1 MSSLY
6 LETWFARKGWQ
17 PFPFQREAWAAYLRG
32 ESGLIHA
39 ATGTGKTLAA
49 WLGPVAEWLAEN
61 NSQQA
66 ETPKSKIQNPK
77 SLRVVWLTP
86 LRALAAD
93 TLEALRLPL
102 AELGVPWTLE
112 TRTGDT
118 AAATRARQ
126 RKHLPNALIT
136 TPESL
141 TLLLAR
147 DDAPELFRDLRAVI
161 VDEWHELLASKRGV
175 QTELALAHLRTF
187 APGLR
192 TWGLSATLGNLDLAL
207 TALTGV
213 HHNQGPSPQP
223 PAPSLIQGE
232 VPKTLIIDA
241 LIPTEIERFPWAG
254 HLGLRMLPQ
263 VVAAIEEGR
272 SALVFTNTR
281 AQTEIWY
288 QAILDTRPD
297 WAGEIALH
305 HGSLGRDVRDWVER
319 ALKEGTVRCVVCTSS
334 LDLGVDFAPV
344 DRVLQ
349 IGSPKGVARLLQ
361 RAGRSGHSP
370 GRPSRVTCVPTNA
383 FELIEVAAVR
393 RAVAEGHIEAR
404 SPLQKPLDVLVQHLV
419 TCALGGGFVADA
431 LLAEVRTTYAYRDL
445 TDDEWQWAIDFVT
458 SGGAALGNYPEYRRV
473 VVREDRYVVE
483 DKQIARRHRQSIGTI
498 VSEAALSVQFLRGG
512 RLGSVE
518 ESFVSRL
525 KAGDR
530 FVFAGRTL
538 EFVRLRDMTVWVRLA
553 SSVKGTVR
561 CVVCTSSLDLGVD
574 FAPVDRVLQIGSP
587 KGVARLLQRAGRSGH
602 SPGRPSRV
610 TCVPTNAFEL
620 IEVAAVRRAVAAGHI
635 EARPPLQ
642 NPLDVLVQHLVTC
655 ALGGGFVADAL
666 LAEVRTTY
674 AYRDL
679 TDDEWQWAID
689 FVTSGG
695 AALGNYPEDRRVV
708 VREDRYVVEDKQIAR
723 RHRQSIGTI
732 VSEAALSVQ
741 FLRGGRLGS
750 VEESFVSRLKAGD
763 RFVFAGRTLEFVRL
777 RDMTVWVRL
786 ASSVKG
792 TVPRWSGSRMPL
804 STELA
809 AAVRATL
816 EQAAEGVF
824 DQPELEAVRPIL
836 AIQNRWSAIP
846 RMGELLIEQLKTR
859 EGHHLF
865 FYPFEGRSVHEGLA
879 ALFAYRLSQLQ
890 PISFTIAVN
899 DYGFEL
905 LSPDPISLESIVS
918 LQQTTDHGLLTTHN
932 LAHDITAA
940 LNATE
945 MARRQFREI
954 ARVAGLVYQGFPGEK
969 NARQLQASSGL
980 IYDVFQQYDPAN
992 RLLDQATREVLDR
1005 QLEQSRLARAL
1016 ERLSGTQLLVRE
1028 VKRPTPFAFPLIVDR
1043 MRETLSSEKLAD
1055 RVRKMTLQLEKA
1067 AG

>member
-1 MSSLY
+1 MNSDTSNTTAFSLY

-61 NSQQA
+61 NTQQA

-288 QAILDTRPD
+288 QAILDARPD

-319 ALKEGTVRCVVCTSS
+319 ALKE
-334 LDLGVDFAPV
+334 
-344 DRVLQ
+344 
-349 IGSPKGVARLLQ
+349 
-361 RAGRSGHSP
+361 
-370 GRPSRVTCVPTNA
+370 
-383 FELIEVAAVR
+383 
-393 RAVAEGHIEAR
+393 
-404 SPLQKPLDVLVQHLV
+404 
-419 TCALGGGFVADA
+419 
-431 LLAEVRTTYAYRDL
+431 
-445 TDDEWQWAIDFVT
+445 
-458 SGGAALGNYPEYRRV
+458 
-473 VVREDRYVVE
+473 
-483 DKQIARRHRQSIGTI
+483 
-498 VSEAALSVQFLRGG
+498 
-512 RLGSVE
+512 
-518 ESFVSRL
+518 
-525 KAGDR
+525 
-530 FVFAGRTL
+530 
-538 EFVRLRDMTVWVRLA
+538 
-553 SSVKGTVR
+553 GTVR

-695 AALGNYPEDRRVV
+695 AALGNYPEYRRVV

-786 ASSVKG
+786 ASTTKG